1 MGSMKG
7 EGLMLRIVVSLHR
20 LGTPACL
27 FIAAHE
33 PTGAVLT
40 RVDPPLTWLPPPLAH
55 MTEEDP

>member
-1 MGSMKG
+1 
-7 EGLMLRIVVSLHR
+7 MLRIVVSLHR